1 MSRVFVVNC
10 GSSSLKW
17 SVVDDEVDS
26 AVGRTVGSVSDHA
39 AALDAVLASEPPLDG
54 LVAVAHR
61 VVHGGER
68 FSAPVLINDAVLA
81 AIRDLS
87 VLAPL
92 HNPVNADGIEVA
104 RRAFPD
110 LPHVAVFDTA
120 FHASLPPRAFTYA
133 VPRAW
138 GVRRY
143 GFHGTSHAYVARE
156 AARLLG
162 REAIDCIVLHLGNG
176 ASATAVKAGRS
187 IDTSMGLTP
196 LEGLVM
202 GTRSGDVDPALV
214 AHVRR
219 TRNLSDD
226 EIDAVLNSRSG
237 LLALAGD
244 NDMREVHRRI
254 ATGDAA
260 AELALDVY
268 CYRIRKYVGAYMA
281 ALGGCD
287 AIAFTAGVGEND
299 PVVRARS
306 LAGLERLGD
315 RRRRGSRNAAGG
327 PVISAAASAVTVLV
341 VPDQRGARDGYA
353 KPPRWW
359 RWRTAASKGARST
372 SPPHAAVRRHPSTV
386 SPMPKTKRA
395 HKITTRPSHKHVRVE
410 ARRRDRPRRDATNA
424 DRARRDRAA
433 DALLHPARR
442 RPHRA
447 ARAER
452 HHLALPVQGRRDVLL
467 RARRPGRVLGLRGPV
482 GGGRRA
488 GRRPARAVARPRRRD
503 RRRRTP

>member
-1 MSRVFVVNC
+1 VSILVVNC

-17 SVVDDEVDS
+17 SVVDVEAGAMLASGAVQRIGSPDS
-26 AVGRTVGSVSDHA
+26 VPDHA
-39 AALDAVLASEPPLDG
+39 AALDAALAQAPLDG

-68 FSAPVLINDAVLA
+68 FSAPVLVNDSVLA
-81 AIRDLS
+81 AIRDLA

-120 FHASLPPRAFTYA
+120 FHATLPPRAYTYA

-138 GVRRY
+138 AVRRY
-143 GFHGTSHAYVARE
+143 GFHGTSHAYVSRA

-176 ASATAVKAGRS
+176 ASATAVRAGRS
-187 IDTSMGLTP
+187 VDTSMGLTP

-214 AHVRR
+214 LHVRR
-219 TRNLSDD
+219 TRNLSVD

-244 NDMREVHRRI
+244 NDLREVHRRI
-254 ATGDAA
+254 AAGDSA

-268 CYRIRKYVGAYMA
+268 CYRVRKYVGAYMA

-287 AIAFTAGVGEND
+287 AIVFTAGVGEND
-299 PVVRARS
+299 PVVRERALS
-306 LAGLERLGD
+306 GLERLGVVLDPD
-315 RRRRGSRNAAGG
+315 RNVSGG
-327 PVISAAASAVTVLV
+327 PVISAPESSVTVLV
-341 VPDQRGARDGYA
+341 VPTNEELEMAVQ
-353 KPPRWW
+353 
-359 RWRTAASKGARST
+359 AA
-372 SPPHAAVRRHPSTV
+372 
-386 SPMPKTKRA
+386 
-395 HKITTRPSHKHVRVE
+395 
-410 ARRRDRPRRDATNA
+410 
-424 DRARRDRAA
+424 
-433 DALLHPARR
+433 AL
-442 RPHRA
+442 
-447 ARAER
+447 
-452 HHLALPVQGRRDVLL
+452 VQGLTN
-467 RARRPGRVLGLRGPV
+467 
-482 GGGRRA
+482 GGH
-488 GRRPARAVARPRRRD
+488 
-503 RRRRTP
+503 

>member
-1 MSRVFVVNC
+1 VNRVFVVNC

-17 SVVDDEVDS
+17 SVVDDDVIAS
-26 AVGRTVGSVSDHA
+26 GTVGRIGEPDSVADHA
-39 AALDAVLASEPPLDG
+39 AALDAVLAASPPLDG

-61 VVHGGER
+61 VVHGGEQ

-92 HNPVNADGIEVA
+92 HNPVNAVGIEVA
-104 RRAFPD
+104 RRAFPEA
-110 LPHVAVFDTA
+110 PHVAVFDTA
-120 FHASLPPRAFTYA
+120 FHASMPARAFTYA

-143 GFHGTSHAYVARE
+143 GFHGTSHAFVARE

-187 IDTSMGLTP
+187 VDTSMGLTP

-219 TRNLSDD
+219 TRNLTDD

-254 ATGDAA
+254 KAGDAA

-268 CYRIRKYVGAYMA
+268 CYRIRKYVGAYLA
-281 ALGGCD
+281 VLGGCD

-306 LAGLERLGD
+306 LSGLERLGIVLD
-315 RRRRGSRNAAGG
+315 SELNDAGG
-327 PVISAAASAVTVLV
+327 PVISAPSSDVTVLV
-341 VPDQRGARDGYA
+341 VPTNEELEMARQ
-353 KPPRWW
+353 
-359 RWRTAASKGARST
+359 AA
-372 SPPHAAVRRHPSTV
+372 
-386 SPMPKTKRA
+386 
-395 HKITTRPSHKHVRVE
+395 
-410 ARRRDRPRRDATNA
+410 
-424 DRARRDRAA
+424 
-433 DALLHPARR
+433 ALVAPA
-442 RPHRA
+442 
-447 ARAER
+447 
-452 HHLALPVQGRRDVLL
+452 
-467 RARRPGRVLGLRGPV
+467 PG
-482 GGGRRA
+482 
-488 GRRPARAVARPRRRD
+488 
-503 RRRRTP
+503 